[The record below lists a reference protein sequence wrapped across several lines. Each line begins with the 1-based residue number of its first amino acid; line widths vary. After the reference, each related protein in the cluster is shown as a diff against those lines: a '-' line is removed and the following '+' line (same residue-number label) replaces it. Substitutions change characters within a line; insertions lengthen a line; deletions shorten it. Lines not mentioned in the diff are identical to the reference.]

1 MTFDE
6 SKVDRDRAGKF
17 SDKVGTAAEVSLA
30 PAAKRRKVNV
40 PKWAFISSRLEAAN
54 VETGTVAEDMGVYGR
69 RYPVYMDGE
78 LQGHVHGVQTRPHT
92 NYKGTR
98 IRKDLAERTEWLFVT
113 NEGQDIHHRG
123 THRWD
128 SRATAIF
135 EGLDK
140 EIKEGRI

>member
-6 SKVDRDRAGKF
+6 AKVDRDRAGKF
-17 SDKVGTAAEVSLA
+17 SDKVGAPPEVALG
-30 PAAKRRKVNV
+30 KRKKVT
-40 PKWAFISSRLEAAN
+40 PGKWAFISKRLEDAN
-54 VETGTVAEDMGVYGR
+54 VETGTVAEDTGVYGR

-78 LQGHVHGVQTRPHT
+78 LRGHVHGIKTRPSV

-113 NEGQDIHHRG
+113 NEGQGIHHRG

-128 SRATAIF
+128 SRTTAIF